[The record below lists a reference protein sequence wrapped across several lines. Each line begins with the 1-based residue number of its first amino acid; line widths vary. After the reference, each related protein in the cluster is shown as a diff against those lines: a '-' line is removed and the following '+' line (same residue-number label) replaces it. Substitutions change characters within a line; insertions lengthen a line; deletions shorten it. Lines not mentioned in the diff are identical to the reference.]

1 MNECHLLVK
10 MNYLNFSLINLISS
24 KSENKNSN
32 YYNETSINLFI
43 FNQNFHEKFLKKLIS
58 IQLHENRF

>member
-32 YYNETSINLFI
+32 YYNETYINIFI